1 MLEYSWYGQVS
12 QFGVYILPWNYI
24 IFSSSEI
31 ALILCLW
38 ALLSDHLKMFVCVC
52 VCEQVKKQNCR
63 TEIVMTVVNVMPN
76 ANLSATS
83 SKHTCQIF
91 PIGSNESVI
100 NNPITQ
106 RPYDAS
112 WVTCQYDATFDKVIS
127 NRLI

>member
-1 MLEYSWYGQVS
+1 
-12 QFGVYILPWNYI
+12 
-24 IFSSSEI
+24 
-31 ALILCLW
+31 
-38 ALLSDHLKMFVCVC
+38 
-52 VCEQVKKQNCR
+52 
-63 TEIVMTVVNVMPN
+63 MTVVNVMPN

-91 PIGSNESVI
+91 PIASNESVI